1 MGLYNMSN
9 KDSSS
14 KEVERGFIDGL
25 IEALADKHSQLDIN
39 FQKTN
44 IKLPGIQQ
52 TVELDGLVTLS
63 VHVRDLTEEEKLT
76 SSKKNITVMTP
87 QKI

>member
-1 MGLYNMSN
+1 MSN